1 MKKAIAL
8 LLSACM
14 LTGLLAGCG
23 DGGKTGGKTV
33 VTFWTQDTVAWQNYF
48 EPAIERFEKEHEDI
62 DIQVEYF
69 SDFADKLSQAMSAN
83 QEANVIFTY
92 SSIGEYADA
101 GKIQEVPSS
110 VYSKEDI
117 EKTFLEGAIA
127 NKQYE
132 GKYYAIPNEI
142 NVESPSLYVNMTKL
156 KDLNVSLPDGWVE
169 NDGPASWA
177 ELVEFAKS
185 VTVKDSSGTVTQA
198 GLSYA
203 YAQWE
208 AMFQSLIWQFGGDFR
223 DEANKAVHFQTEE
236 ARKAVEFLLQYLGT
250 GEDALCSGNNSRY
263 DDFVEG
269 TAVMCIGAPWYAGGF
284 DSDIPDSEY
293 QVFNLPA
300 FVEGADPISLAT
312 GGWAY
317 IVSAQCD
324 ETVSAAAWEFVK
336 FMTSA
341 NEVGDWAI
349 KTGALPSRSDALGD
363 LDYDPNVGSIE
374 KAIAIANKVL
384 PYAQEDGAYMLTP
397 STLTYTIIREAL
409 RQVLVD
415 GDVDACLNSIQSQAD
430 TMLQENFNRGK

>member
-1 MKKAIAL
+1 MKKAIAIL
-8 LLSACM
+8 LAVCM
-14 LTGLLAGCG
+14 LAGTLAGCG
-23 DGGKTGGKTV
+23 SGDGGNGKTV
-33 VTFWTQDTVAWQNYF
+33 VTFWTQDTVAWQAYF

-69 SDFADKLSQAMSAN
+69 SDFADKLSQAFSAS

-92 SSIGEYADA
+92 SSIGEYANA
-101 GKIQEVPSS
+101 GKIQEVPSD
-110 VYSKEDI
+110 VYTAGEI
-117 EKTFLEGAIA
+117 ESTFFEGAAA
-127 NKQYE
+127 NKMLN

-142 NVESPSLYVNMTKL
+142 NVESPNLFVNMTKL
-156 KDLNVSLPDGWVE
+156 ESLGVSLPDGWME
-169 NDGPASWA
+169 NDGPQTWA

-185 VTVKDSSGTVTQA
+185 VTVKDSSGNVTQA

-208 AMFQSLIWQFGGDFR
+208 AMFQSLIFQFGGDFR
-223 DEANKAVHFQTEE
+223 DEANQTVHFQTEE
-236 ARKAVEFLLQYLGT
+236 ARKAVEFMLQYLGT

-263 DDFVEG
+263 EDFVEG
-269 TAVMCIGAPWYAGGF
+269 TTVMCIGAPWYAGGF

-293 QVFNLPA
+293 QVFNLPP
-300 FVEGADPISLAT
+300 FVDGSDPVSLAT
-312 GGWAY
+312 GGWGY
-317 IVSAQCD
+317 IVSSRCD

-341 NEVGDWAI
+341 SEIGDWAI
-349 KTGALPSRSDALGD
+349 TTGALPSRADALGD
-363 LDYDPNVGSIE
+363 LEYDASVGSIE

-415 GDVDACLNSIQSQAD
+415 GDVDACLNSIQSQAEV
-430 TMLQENFNRGK
+430 MLQENFGRS